1 MIDTKYSKYIKHKP
15 FDEDTPYAIM
25 TKFSQI
31 FKGFKLVTFS
41 ILLTIVIF
49 MYGIDTY
56 KKFWNDSATFV
67 STTEETEDFNMP
79 PLTIC
84 MDNGLKPT
92 ILKKYG
98 MTSTFEFVYP
108 SLILDLEKIQRTWDT
123 FVEASYIIDK
133 AQPVKIS

>member
-1 MIDTKYSKYIKHKP
+1 
-15 FDEDTPYAIM
+15 
-25 TKFSQI
+25 
-31 FKGFKLVTFS
+31 
-41 ILLTIVIF
+41 

-108 SLILDLEKIQRTWDT
+108 NPSLDLEKIQRTWDT

-133 AQPVKIS
+133 AQPVKIDRNKIPFLSKRLSKPSKLIPKR